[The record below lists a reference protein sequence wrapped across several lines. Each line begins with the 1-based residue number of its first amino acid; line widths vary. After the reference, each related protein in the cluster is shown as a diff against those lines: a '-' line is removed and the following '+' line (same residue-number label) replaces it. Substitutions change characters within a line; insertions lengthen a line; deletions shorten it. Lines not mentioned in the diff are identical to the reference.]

1 MLALTG
7 SQVPTLIL
15 FGQAD
20 PWVPVAPSLT
30 ALRARAAE
38 FRQVTV
44 RVIDGADHA
53 MMLDV
58 PPANQLDTQFATQAA
73 PDAPAYFA
81 VLGAWLDAHSK
92 P

>member
-1 MLALTG
+1 M
-7 SQVPTLIL
+7 PTLIL

-20 PWVPVAPSLT
+20 PWVPVVPSLA
-30 ALRARAAE
+30 ALRTRTAE
-38 FRQVTV
+38 FQQATV

-58 PPANQLDTQFATQAA
+58 PPARQLDTQFAAQAA
-73 PDAPAYFA
+73 PDAPAYSA
-81 VLGAWLDAHSK
+81 VLGAWLDERSK